1 MVVGGLRLPW
11 AWNRLLEYARVNLPS
26 QFSIRPMKK
35 MRLRLAFLRLN
46 MNPLMPWSRA
56 AVSVT
61 VPRGGGYWT
70 TFSLPTF

>member
-1 MVVGGLRLPW
+1 MVFRGLRLPSGTE
-11 AWNRLLEYARVNLPS
+11 LPLRVREQNFPS
-26 QFSIRPMKK
+26 QFSIRAMKK

>member
-1 MVVGGLRLPW
+1 
-11 AWNRLLEYARVNLPS
+11 
-26 QFSIRPMKK
+26 MKK

-46 MNPLMPWSRA
+46 MNALMPWSSA

-61 VPRGGGYWT
+61 VPSGGGYWT

>member
-1 MVVGGLRLPW
+1 MVFGGLRLTW
-11 AWNRLLEYARVNLPS
+11 ARNRLLEYARVKLPS
-26 QFSIRPMKK
+26 QFSIGPMKK

-46 MNPLMPWSRA
+46 MNPLMPWSSA

-61 VPRGGGYWT
+61 VPSGGGYWT